1 MAYTHDTAFA
11 IPEAGLTLSAPLVN
25 STGANVGPA
34 VTTGFVDFGSGYYL
48 WHYEAFP
55 DGHRGAVKFSAGGV
69 LKAVEAIN
77 PQEVEN
83 ADAKTSTRAATADSR
98 FANLDA
104 AVSTR
109 VATSAA
115 TWANLDATV
124 SSRATP
130 ADVTNA
136 LAGGAPPAVTIVSP
150 VVQGG
155 NVQIVRGDDYANA
168 DGRALTFNISDPT
181 GNGLPSLTGATVR
194 LKTGL
199 PNRPNLAVLNVIGT
213 VVTATGTTRTV
224 RFELTSAQ
232 TAPLLPI
239 TYNFDLEAT
248 LSTNRVIT
256 LLQGQCIVLAD
267 A

>member
-1 MAYTHDTAFA
+1 MAYTLDTAFA
-11 IPEAGLTLSAPLVN
+11 IPEAGLTLSAQLVN
-25 STGANVGPA
+25 STGANVGSA
-34 VTTGFVDFGSGYYL
+34 VTSGFVDFGSGYYL
-48 WHYEAFP
+48 WHYESFP

-77 PQEVEN
+77 PQEAEN
-83 ADAKTSTRAATADSR
+83 VDAKTST
-98 FANLDA
+98 
-104 AVSTR
+104 
-109 VATSAA
+109 
-115 TWANLDATV
+115 
-124 SSRATP
+124 RATP

-136 LAGGAPPAVTIVSP
+136 LAGGGPPAVTLISP
-150 VVQGG
+150 VLSGG
-155 NVQIVRGDDYANA
+155 NMQIVRGDDYSNA

-181 GNGLPSLTGATVR
+181 GSGLPSLAGATVR

-199 PNRPNLAVLNVIGT
+199 PNRPNLAVLNVTGT

-232 TAPLLPI
+232 TAPLVPI
-239 TYNFDLEAT
+239 AYNFDVEAT
-248 LSTNRVIT
+248 LSTGRVIT